1 MSDPVENELV
11 DVLDDMRGDF
21 RDFEQTWGDRS

>member
-11 DVLDDMRGDF
+11 DVLDDMADDY
-21 RDFEQTWGDRS
+21 RDFEQTWGDR